1 MEQLVKF
8 DPGLIFWTWTTFFIV
23 LGILGWK
30 AWRPMLLALEGR
42 EARIREA
49 LVSAEKARIEAGQ
62 LTARYEEQL
71 QVSRQEAQQVIA
83 DARMSAEKLR
93 VELEE
98 SARKKAY
105 NLLSKAQEQ
114 IAADREKALREIRIN
129 VVNLSLDVASKVIE
143 RNLTTDD
150 NRKLADESLRGIGKA

>member
-150 NRKLADESLRGIGKA
+150 NRKLADESLRG